1 MNFSARSIQ
10 TLFLLLRSAKPIPA
24 GILAE
29 NLQISKRTMFRELS
43 SLSKRLT
50 DYDLKL
56 DTKSK
61 KGVSITGSEFN
72 KYKLLDQLKDLEYVD
87 PQNIEERR
95 DRLIL
100 ELLKQEEPQKIYYY
114 SSILKVSNG
123 TISNDLDN
131 IEKWFSKNNIA
142 LIRKS
147 GFGIYLDY
155 REEDY
160 RKACM
165 NYVYKNSEDPLK
177 KLSNLIQPDII
188 NKVITSIKQ
197 LKNDRLDELAESS
210 YLEIIIYLS
219 IMINRTLVGKKNTE
233 IKDLK
238 LEEKNIKDYELALE
252 LISLLSR
259 QFSIKCNTT
268 DIIYLYMYIK
278 SAKLQHINESED
290 ILDTESNIRSM
301 IYEMIQNYDS
311 VIAYQLKQ
319 DTDLIRGLIAHIRPT
334 IFRLKHGI
342 EIQNPFQ
349 DEIKTLYPK
358 IYEKIQRVA
367 KIIEKKFNLKIP
379 EQELGLLAIH
389 FGGAEV
395 RLKNN
400 YKFKRK
406 VNIGVICSSGIG
418 ISTLLSSRISNIF
431 NDKVKVRTLSFSD
444 LSSDKIQDIEI
455 LISTFDL
462 NTDKYNYIKVNP
474 MLTEK
479 DVLLISKEIEKILKC
494 AKPNKNAKKIDT
506 LTQIERI
513 NLISKEIS
521 SIIKNFELY
530 TINSH
535 IKLDEI
541 MHLVSELIG
550 ENENSKNH
558 IYKDLKNR
566 EKLSNQVIPEF
577 GFTLLHAKTKG
588 VNESKLLLI
597 RPKSKYFK
605 DTYFSKSTAVV
616 AMLIPDND
624 PRDTLAISSISNS
637 LFEDEVFL
645 HNIKNGRKEEI
656 IHNIEEVLKQYLAE
670 QVKNL

>member
-219 IMINRTLVGKKNTE
+219 IMINRTLVGKK
-233 IKDLK
+233 K
-238 LEEKNIKDYELALE
+238 
-252 LISLLSR
+252 
-259 QFSIKCNTT
+259 
-268 DIIYLYMYIK
+268 
-278 SAKLQHINESED
+278 
-290 ILDTESNIRSM
+290 
-301 IYEMIQNYDS
+301 
-311 VIAYQLKQ
+311 
-319 DTDLIRGLIAHIRPT
+319 
-334 IFRLKHGI
+334 
-342 EIQNPFQ
+342 
-349 DEIKTLYPK
+349 
-358 IYEKIQRVA
+358 
-367 KIIEKKFNLKIP
+367 
-379 EQELGLLAIH
+379 
-389 FGGAEV
+389 
-395 RLKNN
+395 
-400 YKFKRK
+400 
-406 VNIGVICSSGIG
+406 
-418 ISTLLSSRISNIF
+418 
-431 NDKVKVRTLSFSD
+431 
-444 LSSDKIQDIEI
+444 
-455 LISTFDL
+455 
-462 NTDKYNYIKVNP
+462 
-474 MLTEK
+474 
-479 DVLLISKEIEKILKC
+479 
-494 AKPNKNAKKIDT
+494 
-506 LTQIERI
+506 
-513 NLISKEIS
+513 
-521 SIIKNFELY
+521 
-530 TINSH
+530 
-535 IKLDEI
+535 
-541 MHLVSELIG
+541 
-550 ENENSKNH
+550 
-558 IYKDLKNR
+558 
-566 EKLSNQVIPEF
+566 
-577 GFTLLHAKTKG
+577 
-588 VNESKLLLI
+588 
-597 RPKSKYFK
+597 
-605 DTYFSKSTAVV
+605 
-616 AMLIPDND
+616 
-624 PRDTLAISSISNS
+624 
-637 LFEDEVFL
+637 
-645 HNIKNGRKEEI
+645 
-656 IHNIEEVLKQYLAE
+656 
-670 QVKNL
+670 

>member
-1 MNFSARSIQ
+1 
-10 TLFLLLRSAKPIPA
+10 
-24 GILAE
+24 
-29 NLQISKRTMFRELS
+29 MF
-43 SLSKRLT
+43 
-50 DYDLKL
+50 
-56 DTKSK
+56 
-61 KGVSITGSEFN
+61 
-72 KYKLLDQLKDLEYVD
+72 D

-342 EIQNPFQ
+342 EIQNP
-349 DEIKTLYPK
+349 
-358 IYEKIQRVA
+358 
-367 KIIEKKFNLKIP
+367 
-379 EQELGLLAIH
+379 
-389 FGGAEV
+389 
-395 RLKNN
+395 
-400 YKFKRK
+400 
-406 VNIGVICSSGIG
+406 CS
-418 ISTLLSSRISNIF
+418 R
-431 NDKVKVRTLSFSD
+431 
-444 LSSDKIQDIEI
+444 
-455 LISTFDL
+455 
-462 NTDKYNYIKVNP
+462 
-474 MLTEK
+474 
-479 DVLLISKEIEKILKC
+479 
-494 AKPNKNAKKIDT
+494 
-506 LTQIERI
+506 
-513 NLISKEIS
+513 
-521 SIIKNFELY
+521 
-530 TINSH
+530 
-535 IKLDEI
+535 
-541 MHLVSELIG
+541 
-550 ENENSKNH
+550 
-558 IYKDLKNR
+558 
-566 EKLSNQVIPEF
+566 
-577 GFTLLHAKTKG
+577 
-588 VNESKLLLI
+588 
-597 RPKSKYFK
+597 
-605 DTYFSKSTAVV
+605 
-616 AMLIPDND
+616 
-624 PRDTLAISSISNS
+624 
-637 LFEDEVFL
+637 
-645 HNIKNGRKEEI
+645 
-656 IHNIEEVLKQYLAE
+656 
-670 QVKNL
+670 